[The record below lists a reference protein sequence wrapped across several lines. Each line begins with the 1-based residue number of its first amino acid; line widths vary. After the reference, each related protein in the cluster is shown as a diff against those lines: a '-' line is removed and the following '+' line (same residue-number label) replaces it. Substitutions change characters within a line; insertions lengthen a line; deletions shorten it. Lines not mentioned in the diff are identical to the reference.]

1 MHFFQ
6 DPWENCGDFV
16 SVNLYVNTTTC
27 RMNESLCPDHREAHC
42 IFVKHAVEAAEVKI
56 FSLISWFSNKIYFK
70 NVFHVLP
77 SLPSHC
83 ARNNNNPVGIIIG
96 FIVIM
101 VIVISL
107 VIFAILKKVK
117 STSKRLF
124 KNLNKK
130 KLWDT
135 FQKCNSTPP
144 PRTTGD
150 NGITNPAF
158 EKEETTRV
166 WQSMCT
172 SSTLI

>member
-1 MHFFQ
+1 MRYRQTVRSSSKRVSSSRTFCTRIYQ
-6 DPWENCGDFV
+6 WRKDPWENCGDFV

-42 IFVKHAVEAAEVKI
+42 IFVKHAVEAAE
-56 FSLISWFSNKIYFK
+56 

-101 VIVISL
+101 
-107 VIFAILKKVK
+107 
-117 STSKRLF
+117 
-124 KNLNKK
+124 
-130 KLWDT
+130 
-135 FQKCNSTPP
+135 KCNSTPP

-158 EKEETTRV
+158 EKEETTRY
-166 WQSMCT
+166 
-172 SSTLI
+172 L